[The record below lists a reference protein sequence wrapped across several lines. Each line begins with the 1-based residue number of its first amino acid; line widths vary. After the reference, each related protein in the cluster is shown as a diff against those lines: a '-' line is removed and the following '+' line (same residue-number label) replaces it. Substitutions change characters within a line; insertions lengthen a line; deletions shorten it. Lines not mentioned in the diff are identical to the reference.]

1 MWLCDLEKA
10 LKIIREKIGH
20 LGLVIERVE
29 DSFGNIVFI
38 FSNDEYWVYVPN
50 TEEIIEYRKGNK
62 NSGN

>member
-29 DSFGNIVFI
+29 DNFGNIVFI
-38 FSNDEYWVYVPN
+38 FSNDEYWVYVPK
-50 TEEIIEYRKGNK
+50 TEEIIEYRKGK
-62 NSGN
+62 SE